1 MEKPYEQVRQAVK
14 LFECNKLRL
23 HFANDDVRAQF
34 IDKWAEEFAGENDTE
49 WNIAV
54 VIMTS
59 RRREPNM
66 YNMKKALREARGIR
80 RERILNKKRR
90 ESENDQVNTTNAQ
103 KRALQKQGSS
113 NLQPTPKTHYEIA
126 QEALLKYESRERKFG

>member
-23 HFANDDVRAQF
+23 HFANDDVRAQL

-113 NLQPTPKTHYEIA
+113 NLQPTPKTPYEIA

>member
-23 HFANDDVRAQF
+23 HFANDDVRAQL

-90 ESENDQVNTTNAQ
+90 ESDNDQVNTTNAQ

-113 NLQPTPKTHYEIA
+113 NLQPTPKTPYEIA

>member
-23 HFANDDVRAQF
+23 HFANDDVRAQL

-90 ESENDQVNTTNAQ
+90 ESENDQVNTTNA
-103 KRALQKQGSS
+103 
-113 NLQPTPKTHYEIA
+113 
-126 QEALLKYESRERKFG
+126 

>member
-1 MEKPYEQVRQAVK
+1 MVHEFFSEDIHVDVS
-14 LFECNKLRL
+14 
-23 HFANDDVRAQF
+23 ANDDVRAQL

-113 NLQPTPKTHYEIA
+113 NLQPTPKTPYEIA